1 MTSSSVEEQFDDL
14 RRAVGRARAAI
25 ADGAPVELS
34 GLEIEVTRVTEAA
47 RNVPLTERPS
57 VLAAMAAMR
66 YELDELE
73 IDVRR
78 QHDAALAQHA
88 VGAYGANRGTT

>member
-1 MTSSSVEEQFDDL
+1 MTSSSVEQQFENL
-14 RRAVGRARAAI
+14 RRAVERTRAAL
-25 ADGAPVELS
+25 AEGAPIELS

-47 RNVPLTERPS
+47 KNTPLAERPS

-78 QHDAALAQHA
+78 QHDAALAQQA
-88 VGAYGANRGTT
+88 AGAYGVDRGTT